1 MRATIL
7 AAAGVAL
14 LLEGCTGPG
23 LCVHGR
29 NWPFKIGMD
38 AQARDVS
45 LDPVPTTI
53 DELRAVPHVERP
65 PVGRIAPVELT
76 TYVLRDVELRSFQ
89 RAPDGDVHMVLADEH
104 GHTMI
109 AEAAPPFCTDVD
121 SPWRGQITAVRT
133 LVDHEIPM
141 AMMGWRHQIVS
152 MAGVGYLDS
161 LHGQM
166 GVAPNGIEIHPVLA
180 MCFGK
185 GCTLPDIRPHDA
197 SHDVATATRS
207 LQTCVDAARFQR
219 EGDGLAVAR
228 DDARAALPRHAR

>member
-1 MRATIL
+1 MRPTIL
-7 AAAGVAL
+7 AAAAGLAL

-38 AQARDVS
+38 PQAHDVS

-53 DELRAVPHVERP
+53 DELRAVPHVDRP
-65 PVGRIAPVELT
+65 PAGRIAPVELK

-104 GHTMI
+104 GDTMI
-109 AEAAPPFCTDVD
+109 AEAAPPFCTDSV
-121 SPWRGQITAVRT
+121 SPWRSQIAAVRA

-141 AMMGWRHQIVS
+141 AMMGWRRQIVS

-161 LHGQM
+161 LHGQF
-166 GVAPNGIEIHPVLA
+166 GVAPNGIEIHPILA

-185 GCTLPDIRPHDA
+185 GCTLPEIRPPA
-197 SHDVATATRS
+197 VATS
-207 LQTCVDAARFQR
+207 GGSVVETCVDAARLAR
-219 EGDGLAVAR
+219 EGERLAAAR
-228 DDARAALPRHAR
+228 DDARSALPRHAR